1 MPEEILVVE
10 DEQPIRDLITFNLE
24 RAGFRVLTAADGVQ
38 ALNLTRD
45 RRPSL
50 IILDLMLPGMDGVD
64 VCREIRRWSDVPVLM
79 LTARRDEIDRVVGFE
94 VGADDYVTKPFSP
107 RELVS
112 RVKAILRRAAPRAG
126 DGAAATFGPL
136 TINYETFEVTRDGA
150 RVDLTLTEFQI
161 LRIMSQQPGRV
172 FTRDELLD
180 RVRGQEF
187 AADPRTVDV
196 HVRHLRAKLEPDP
209 SNPRFIET
217 VRGVGYRFRG
227 DPAR

>member
-1 MPEEILVVE
+1 MPDEILVVE
-10 DEQPIRDLITFNLE
+10 DEQPIRDLIAFNLE
-24 RAGFRVLTAADGVQ
+24 RAGYRVVTTADGVE
-38 ALNLTRD
+38 ALSLARE
-45 RRPSL
+45 RRPAL
-50 IILDLMLPGMDGVD
+50 IILDLMLPGMDGID
-64 VCREIRRWSDVPVLM
+64 VCREVRRSSDVPILM

-112 RVKAILRRAAPRAG
+112 RVRAILRRTAPRPVERPSG
-126 DGAAATFGPL
+126 TFGSL
-136 TINYETFEVTRDGA
+136 HIDYERFEVTRDGE

-161 LRIMSQQPGRV
+161 LRVMSQQPGRV

-187 AADPRTVDV
+187 AADPRTIDV
-196 HVRHLRAKLEPDP
+196 HIRHLRAKIEPDP
-209 SNPRFIET
+209 SRPTYIET

-227 DPAR
+227 SST